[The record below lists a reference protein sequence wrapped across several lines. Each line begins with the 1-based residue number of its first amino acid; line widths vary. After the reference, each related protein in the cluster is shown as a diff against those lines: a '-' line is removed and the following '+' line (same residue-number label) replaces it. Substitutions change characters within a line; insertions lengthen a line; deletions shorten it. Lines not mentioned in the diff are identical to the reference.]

1 MYVALAELG
10 WKIDKGPA
18 KDAFQHVAKQRR
30 FNPVKEYLIGLENDR
45 NIQPL
50 NIDSLA
56 YRYLQ
61 VESELSN
68 AMLAA
73 CLVGAVARA
82 LDNGCQMDYL
92 TCLKGKQGI
101 HKSGFWR
108 TLAGPFF
115 SDTKQDNPKDMRL
128 AIGSCW
134 IYEWP
139 GSFVLILRSPSLPKY
154 IRLLSG
160 IEILLATDMFV
171 ALIFPVTSPV
181 KFPLNVVAVNVPRT
195 CELCS
200 VSKIFDPV

>member
-1 MYVALAELG
+1 MNSPPLSWLICCSVG
-10 WKIDKGPA
+10 WKSSFLLHTSLDLETIQVFGRA
-18 KDAFQHVAKQRR
+18 ISRR
-30 FNPVKEYLIGLENDR
+30 FNPVREYLIGLENDQ

-50 NIDSLA
+50 EIDSLA

-68 AMLAA
+68 AMLAS

-92 TCLKGKQGI
+92 TCLKGEQGI

-115 SDTKQDNPKDMRL
+115 NDTKQDNLKDMSL
-128 AIGSCW
+128 AIGSSW

-139 GSFVLILRSPSLPKY
+139 ELETMVSRKDQG
-154 IRLLSG
+154 LLK
-160 IEILLATDMFV
+160 L
-171 ALIFPVTSPV
+171 
-181 KFPLNVVAVNVPRT
+181 
-195 CELCS
+195 
-200 VSKIFDPV
+200 